1 MNFKGEA
8 VRRALREVWFKLRFK
23 LFSDSEAEWWYKV
36 NQNRKN
42 ADFSKQ
48 RSDLRPSKGKLAQ
61 IQEPESFIDIDEES
75 VERVFFE
82 EVDELINSGISE
94 NDLDEK
100 LLDLAEELSLALEA
114 KKLADSETNESLGS
128 YFEAM
133 HKFGY

>member
-1 MNFKGEA
+1 M
-8 VRRALREVWFKLRFK
+8 RRALREVWFKVRFK
-23 LFSDSEAEWWYKV
+23 LFGNSEAEWWYKV

-42 ADFSKQ
+42 ADFSNP
-48 RSDLRPSKGKLAQ
+48 RSDLRPSMGKLAPT
-61 IQEPESFIDIDEES
+61 QEPDSFIDIDEES
-75 VERVFFE
+75 AERVFFE

>member
-1 MNFKGEA
+1 
-8 VRRALREVWFKLRFK
+8 LREVWFKLRFK
-23 LFSDSEAEWWYKV
+23 LFSNSEAEWWYRV

-42 ADFSKQ
+42 ADFSKL

-61 IQEPESFIDIDEES
+61 IQEPESIIDIDEES
-75 VERVFFE
+75 AERVFFE
-82 EVDELINSGISE
+82 EVDELINSGINE

-100 LLDLAEELSLALEA
+100 LLDLAEELPLALEA
-114 KKLADSETNESLGS
+114 KKLADSEINESLGS